1 MTGPFL
7 ITVTFPD
14 LKAAPRF
21 ELGVQVLQ
29 TRALPL
35 GYAAATNSILPLLTF

>member
-1 MTGPFL
+1 M
-7 ITVTFPD
+7 
-14 LKAAPRF
+14 KAAPRF

-35 GYAAATNSILPLLTF
+35 GYAAELRAITRKLELPLTF